1 MQILRMVI
9 RCCLGCILE
18 SQNHMRSFEGS
29 DGSFYRNELCLDTTN
44 GETIASNELKK
55 LNCTK

>member
-1 MQILRMVI
+1 
-9 RCCLGCILE
+9 
-18 SQNHMRSFEGS
+18 MRSFEGS